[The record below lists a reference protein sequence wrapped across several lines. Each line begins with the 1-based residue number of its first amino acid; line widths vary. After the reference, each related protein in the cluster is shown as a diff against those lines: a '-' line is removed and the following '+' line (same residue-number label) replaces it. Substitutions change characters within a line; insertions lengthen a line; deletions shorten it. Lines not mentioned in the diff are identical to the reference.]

1 MVATVTFDAQSVV
14 VITGSSRGLGLE
26 FVRQLLDK
34 TESQV
39 VATAREPQKAG
50 ALTALA
56 KQQRNRLK
64 LVALDTGDESSIK
77 AAAEEIANLY
87 SGVDLLI
94 NNAGIDEGVEI
105 PALELGAATY
115 EKILNV
121 NVVGPYLVTRTF
133 VPLLLKRNT
142 RTVVQMSSILGS
154 LTRNRLGMTDPKKNP
169 LGNRCIAY
177 QASKAALNMQSSVFA
192 NELRKDKFCLV
203 SLEPGWV
210 DTDMGGG
217 NARKMGLEKAPT
229 DAHHAISTMLKTI
242 QQLSVEDS
250 GEFLSI
256 DGKKM
261 DY

>member
-1 MVATVTFDAQSVV
+1 MVATVSLNAQSVV

-26 FVRQLLDK
+26 FVRQLLDT
-34 TESQV
+34 TESHV
-39 VATAREPQKAG
+39 VATARDPQKAD

-56 KQQRNRLK
+56 KQQPDRLK

-77 AAAEEIANLY
+77 AAAKEVASLY

-94 NNAGIDEGVEI
+94 NNAGIDEGVET
-105 PALELGAATY
+105 PVLELDAATY
-115 EKILNV
+115 EKILKV

-142 RTVVQMSSILGS
+142 RTVVQMSSGLGS
-154 LTRNRLGMTDPKKNP
+154 ITRNRLGMTDPEKNP
-169 LGNRCIAY
+169 VGNKWIAY
-177 QASKAALNMQSSVFA
+177 NASKAALNMQSSVFA
-192 NELRKDKFCLV
+192 NELKKDKFCVV

-217 NARKMGLEKAPT
+217 NARKMGMEKAPT
-229 DAHHAISTMLKTI
+229 DAHHSISTMLKTI
-242 QQLSVEDS
+242 QQLSIKDS
-250 GEFLSI
+250 GEFLTI
-256 DGKKM
+256 DGNKM